1 MLLQSFSVATVRAAL
16 GEGWRLAA
24 ATRRLSVAYALV
36 FTVGGA
42 VILGGLLA
50 SGLTPFVIA
59 AAGAFMLLGPVFLA
73 GFYGIAAA
81 HEAGAPADMTALL
94 GGFRRA
100 APALWVLA
108 LVCALLF
115 MIFLTDAAILYSYM
129 IGGTPVWLGELPA
142 NPLGVGRFLLWGGV
156 SGLFIAFLLF
166 AVSAFAVPL
175 LCERRAG
182 LVGAIVTSV
191 RLVFANFVPAMLWAL
206 LLSATII
213 GSTLLLPL
221 LPLTLP
227 WLAFA
232 GRALY
237 RQALPAD

>member
-1 MLLQSFSVATVRAAL
+1 MKLQPFSVATVRAAL
-16 GEGWRLAA
+16 HEGWQLAK
-24 ATRRLSVAYALV
+24 ATRRISVAYALI
-36 FTVGGA
+36 FTIGGA
-42 VILGGLLA
+42 LILGGLLA
-50 SGLTPFVIA
+50 SGLTPFIIA

-81 HEAGAPADMTALL
+81 HEAGLPADMAALL
-94 GGFRRA
+94 GGFRQA

-115 MIFLTDAAILYSYM
+115 MIFITDAAILYSYM
-129 IGGTPVWLGELPA
+129 IGGAPVWLGELPA

-191 RLVFANFVPAMLWAL
+191 RLVFANFAPAMLWAL
-206 LLSATII
+206 LFSATII
-213 GSTLLLPL
+213 ASCLLLPL

-237 RQALPAD
+237 RRALPAG

>member
-1 MLLQSFSVATVRAAL
+1 MPSQPFSFATVRAAL

-24 ATRRLSVAYALV
+24 ATRRISVAYALI
-36 FTVGGA
+36 FTLGGGLI
-42 VILGGLLA
+42 VGGLLV

-81 HEAGAPADMTALL
+81 HEAGRPADLAALL

-100 APALWVLA
+100 APTLWILA

-115 MIFLTDAAILYSYM
+115 MIFITDAAILYSYM
-129 IGGTPVWLGELPA
+129 IGGTPVWLAELPA
-142 NPLGVGRFLLWGGV
+142 EPRAVGRFLLWGGV

-191 RLVFANFVPAMLWAL
+191 RLVFANFLPAMLWAL
-206 LLSATII
+206 LLAATII
-213 GSTLLLPL
+213 ASSLLLPL

-227 WLAFA
+227 WLAYA

-237 RQALPAD
+237 RRVLPAG

>member
-1 MLLQSFSVATVRAAL
+1 M
-16 GEGWRLAA
+16 
-24 ATRRLSVAYALV
+24 
-36 FTVGGA
+36 
-42 VILGGLLA
+42 
-50 SGLTPFVIA
+50 IA

-81 HEAGAPADMTALL
+81 HEAGRDGGMAAVL

-115 MIFLTDAAILYSYM
+115 MIFVTDAAILYSYM

-142 NPLGVGRFLLWGGV
+142 DPRAVGRFLLWGSV
-156 SGLFIAFLLF
+156 SGLFIAFLLY

-175 LCERRAG
+175 LCECRSG
-182 LVGAIVTSV
+182 LVGAVAISV
-191 RLVFANFVPAMLWAL
+191 RLVFANFAPAMLWAL

-213 GSTLLLPL
+213 ASVLLLPL

-227 WLAFA
+227 WLAYA

-237 RQALPAD
+237 RRALPAD